1 MNSSD
6 EKVTKKSNY
15 KGNSGKKKPFQ
26 KRASGKKGRY
36 QDDSMRYADK
46 RVCAGSKDNDPAW
59 YALNPQLL
67 KDAASFPYAWPLGN
81 RLNVGKF
88 GSQINKGSL
97 PGILVMNWAP
107 TIGYSK
113 DGTSPVNVASINT
126 YTKVRHDNSGHANY
140 DHADYMMYLL
150 AMDSVYAFHSWMRRV
165 YGCMLTYSN
174 TNRYYPRAI
183 VEAMGVDFDSLQGDL
198 SDFRQYIN
206 TYAIKASA
214 LAVPA
219 KMSYMTKHYW
229 MSEGLYYDSQQDKP
243 QTYLFNPLG
252 FYRFTISTGD
262 SAHGKLEFQPMFSS
276 GDVSVASVRTPSIGT
291 SICAGC
297 NATTKW
303 TLTDF
308 INYGD
313 NLLAPII
320 SDEDFGIMSGDTLKS
335 FGIGGCYT
343 LPVTEETYTVVPS
356 YSAEVL
362 DQIQN
367 ATFIGMPVVSTMT
380 VDQNVAI
387 GAGWIVADP
396 KFTHPWVESVSG
408 NELPGQN
415 AFLVN
420 RFVTFEHGDIKP
432 ENTMEATRWT
442 NISVEVTPEG
452 TREYRVPT
460 IGSEVMC
467 TGNICYFTEQADGSM
482 EPTFTDSIYVSMNAD
497 AKVDSIG
504 QEIDVSNPDMFN
516 KKMGI
521 VLQSMNSVLAK
532 QYLLIQQMGVFNR
545 HPAVYLSSY
554 LGLDLGYS
562 YYAQNAANR
571 STGRLAIDNYNT
583 INGLLFDVNYYAI
596 LNSTDLEEM
605 SNIALLSEFDVTVR

>member
-1 MNSSD
+1 MKN
-6 EKVTKKSNY
+6 EEKKSTAFKKNAG
-15 KGNSGKKKPFQ
+15 KGKKEPFQ
-26 KRASGKKGRY
+26 KRSARKMRPSG
-36 QDDSMRYADK
+36 DDRGYSPDS

-81 RLNVGKF
+81 KLDVGVF
-88 GSQINKGSL
+88 GNLINRGSL
-97 PGILVMNWAP
+97 PGVLVMNWIP
-107 TIGYSK
+107 TIGYSS

-183 VEAMGVDFDSLQGDL
+183 VKAMGVDFDALQGNL
-198 SDFRQYIN
+198 ADFRQYIN

-252 FYRFTISTGD
+252 FYKFALSQGD
-262 SAHGKLEFQPMFSS
+262 TPHGTLQFAPMFPSS
-276 GDVSVASVRTPSIGT
+276 KADGMVP
-291 SICAGC
+291 GC
-297 NATTKW
+297 RAEAEW
-303 TLTDF
+303 GLAD
-308 INYGD
+308 IIEYGD
-313 NLLAPII
+313 ALLAPII

-343 LPVTEETYTVVPS
+343 LPITEETYTVLPS
-356 YSAEVL
+356 YSPEVL

-367 ATFIGMPVVSTMT
+367 ATFIGMPKADSLTI
-380 VDQNVAI
+380 DQNVSI
-387 GAGWIVADP
+387 GAGWITSDP
-396 KFTHPWVESVSG
+396 KFTHPWVEAADAS
-408 NELPGQN
+408 ELPGQN

-432 ENTMEATRWT
+432 EQTMEATRWT
-442 NISVEVTPEG
+442 NISVEVTSAD

-467 TGNICYFTEQADGSM
+467 VGNVGFFIKRPTGKV
-482 EPTFTDSIYVSMNAD
+482 EPGFSDNIYVSMNAD
-497 AKVDSIG
+497 ATFTNDYISAFDFTSAASINEG
-504 QEIDVSNPDMFN
+504 IGLMLKKFN
-516 KKMGI
+516 SI
-521 VLQSMNSVLAK
+521 LAE
-532 QYLLIQQMGVFNR
+532 QYLAIQRLSVFDR
-545 HPAVYLSSY
+545 HPAVYLTSY
-554 LGLDLGYS
+554 LGVDKPAKFYQ
-562 YYAQNAANR
+562 QNAAAVTQADVR
-571 STGRLAIDNYNT
+571 VDNYNT
-583 INGLLFDVNYYAI
+583 INGVLFDVNYYTV

-605 SNIALLSEFDVTVR
+605 SHIALLSEFDVTVR

>member
-1 MNSSD
+1 MKT
-6 EKVTKKSNY
+6 EKEANYRGKKAFN
-15 KGNSGKKKPFQ
+15 GANKKKPFQ
-26 KRASGKKGRY
+26 KRASGKRR
-36 QDDSMRYADK
+36 DSAYDRMPNTDS
-46 RVCAGSKDNDPAW
+46 RVCAGSKDNDPRW

-81 RLNVGKF
+81 KLSLGERGTL
-88 GSQINKGSL
+88 INQGSL
-97 PGILVMNWAP
+97 PGVLVMNWAP
-107 TIGYSK
+107 TIGYSS

-150 AMDSVYAFHSWMRRV
+150 AMDSVYAFHAWMRRV

-183 VEAMGVDFDSLQGDL
+183 VKAMGVDFDDLQGNL
-198 SDFRQYIN
+198 ADFRQYIN

-219 KMSYMTKHYW
+219 NMSYMTKHYW

-252 FYRFTISTGD
+252 FYKFKITAGETP
-262 SAHGKLEFQPMFSS
+262 HGTLEFCNMF
-276 GDVSVASVRTPSIGT
+276 GDTESRPGSYEPRGK
-291 SICAGC
+291 ICAGC
-297 NATTKW
+297 VTPSPWKLQN
-303 TLTDF
+303 F

-313 NLLAPII
+313 SLLAPII

-343 LPVTEETYTVVPS
+343 LPITEETYTVLPA
-356 YSAEVL
+356 YSSEVL

-367 ATFIGMPVVSTMT
+367 ATFIGMPDVASMT
-380 VDQNVAI
+380 IDQDVNV
-387 GAGWIVADP
+387 GAGWIKADP
-396 KFTHPWVESVSG
+396 KFTHPWTASAG
-408 NELPGQN
+408 ANELPGQN

-420 RFVTFEHGDIKP
+420 RFVTFEHGDITP

-442 NISVEVTPEG
+442 NISVEVTQAD

-467 TGNICYFTEQADGSM
+467 TGNICYFKQNDAGAM
-482 EPTFTDSIYVSMNAD
+482 EPTFTSDIYVSMNAD
-497 AKVDSIG
+497 AVYTDPDGSLNFTDEEAANQSI
-504 QEIDVSNPDMFN
+504 S
-516 KKMGI
+516 K
-521 VLQSMNSVLAK
+521 VLQYLNTVLAK
-532 QYLLIQQMGVFNR
+532 QYLVIQQLSVFDR
-545 HPAVYLSSY
+545 HPAVYLSSF
-554 LGLDLGYS
+554 LGIESLADV
-562 YYAQNAANR
+562 YYQNEEFT
-571 STGRLAIDNYNT
+571 SAITLNSIDYNT
-583 INGLLFDVNYYAI
+583 INGVLFDVNYYTI

-605 SNIALLSEFDVTVR
+605 SHIALLSEFDVTVR

>member
-1 MNSSD
+1 MKQD
-6 EKVTKKSNY
+6 KDMIERGKKS
-15 KGNSGKKKPFQ
+15 SSRSKKKPFQ
-26 KRASGKKGRY
+26 KRASGKRR
-36 QDDSMRYADK
+36 DFANDRVPNPNH
-46 RVCAGSKDNDPAW
+46 RVCAGSKDNDPGW

-81 RLNVGKF
+81 KLNVGEF
-88 GSQINKGSL
+88 GSLINKGSL

-107 TIGYSK
+107 TIGYSR

-140 DHADYMMYLL
+140 DHADYMIYLL
-150 AMDSVYAFHSWMRRV
+150 AMDSVYAYHSWMRRV

-183 VEAMGVDFDSLQGDL
+183 VRAMGVDFDSLQRNL
-198 SDFRQYIN
+198 ADFRQYIN

-252 FYRFTISTGD
+252 FYRFTLSDGEVP
-262 SAHGKLEFQPMFSS
+262 HGMLVFENMFSS
-276 GDVSVASVRTPSIGT
+276 CVDTPTGDEQCEIRSGANT
-291 SICAGC
+291 A
-297 NATTKW
+297 KLW
-303 TLTDF
+303 QLDDF
-308 INYGD
+308 VKYGD
-313 NLLAPII
+313 SLLAPII

-343 LPVTEETYTVVPS
+343 LPVTEETYTVLPS
-356 YSAEVL
+356 YSPEVL

-367 ATFIGMPVVSTMT
+367 ATFIGMPK
-380 VDQNVAI
+380 VDSMAISQDVNI
-387 GAGWIVADP
+387 GAGWIIADP
-396 KFTHPWVESVSG
+396 KFTHPWIDAASG
-408 NELPGQN
+408 SELPGQN

-420 RFVTFEHGDIKP
+420 RFVTFEHGDITP
-432 ENTMEATRWT
+432 ESTMEATRWT
-442 NISVEVTPEG
+442 NISVEVTADD

-467 TGNICYFTEQADGSM
+467 TGNVCYFRMDDRANDM
-482 EPTFTDSIYVSMNAD
+482 VPTFTPDIYVSMDAD
-497 AKVDSIG
+497 AAFRGSRTEALDFTSEATAYQSFGKI
-504 QEIDVSNPDMFN
+504 
-516 KKMGI
+516 
-521 VLQSMNSVLAK
+521 LQKMNSTLAK
-532 QYLLIQQMGVFNR
+532 QYLTIQQLSVFNR

-554 LGLDLGYS
+554 MGVDAFFNIYQ
-562 YYAQNAANR
+562 QNAPNT
-571 STGRLAIDNYNT
+571 TGIQVRVDNYNT
-583 INGLLFDVNYYAI
+583 INGVLFDVNYYTI
-596 LNSTDLEEM
+596 LDSTDLEEM
-605 SNIALLSEFDVTVR
+605 SHIALLSEFDVTIR